1 MPVKPKTTVTRK
13 KKQVEN
19 NVQNMQLQNMG
30 NSSIRDYGIYYLADE
45 FTTNTARDVVTWIM
59 DSNLQMS
66 NKRPPHLTLMISSY
80 GGDLSAAFA
89 IIDVMRGSSIPV
101 HTVGLGV
108 IASAGLLTFISG
120 TKGHRVITPNTSIL
134 SHQWSWGQVGKEHE
148 LIATMR
154 EFELTTTRMI
164 NHYKK
169 CTGLSEKI
177 IRERLLPPQDVWL
190 SPEEAKR
197 YKLCDAVVNIK

>member
-1 MPVKPKTTVTRK
+1 MRAKSKTSITRK
-13 KKQVEN
+13 KKPVDN
-19 NVQNMQLQNMG
+19 NSQNMQFQTIG

-45 FTTNTARDVVTWIM
+45 FTNNTARDVVTWIM
-59 DSNLQMS
+59 DSNLQKDRRLS
-66 NKRPPHLTLMISSY
+66 HLTLMISSY

-120 TKGHRVITPNTSIL
+120 VKGHRVITPNTSIL

-154 EFELTTTRMI
+154 EFELTTSRMI

-190 SPEEAKR
+190 SPEEAKK
-197 YKLCDAVVNIK
+197 YKLCDAIANIR